1 VDPSESHHLL
11 TFWPDAHN
19 NSEVVALLRE
29 YKALD

>member
-1 VDPSESHHLL
+1 LL